1 MRKELTRGDGSR
13 SAAAEPPPARVVAS
27 LPAVSLESNKA
38 VIRRHYEELFN
49 DRNLDIAAE
58 ITAADYIEHGVA
70 PPRSSPGQAAD
81 PIESLKGT
89 VRWLTNAFPYLRIE
103 IDDMIA
109 EGDKVLA
116 YITMRGTHRGEFQ
129 GLEPTGRTFEAKA
142 MHLFRI
148 RDGKAV
154 EHWAVREDLPMLL
167 QLGQTLV
174 PAK

>member
-1 MRKELTRGDGSR
+1 MGSATIVLPRRGAA
-13 SAAAEPPPARVVAS
+13 SAGPRCTI
-27 LPAVSLESNKA
+27 LPAVSLEDNKA
-38 VIRRHYEELFN
+38 VVRRHYEELFN
-49 DRNLDIAAE
+49 NRNLDIAAE

-70 PPRSSPGQAAD
+70 PLRSSRGQAAD
-81 PIESLKGT
+81 PVESLKGT
-89 VRWLTNAFPYLRIE
+89 VRWLTSAFPDLRIE
-103 IDDMIA
+103 VDDMIA

-174 PAK
+174 PAQ

>member
-1 MRKELTRGDGSR
+1 MSVEENK
-13 SAAAEPPPARVVAS
+13 RVV
-27 LPAVSLESNKA
+27 
-38 VIRRHYEELFN
+38 RRHYEELFN
-49 DRNLDIAAE
+49 DRNLDVAAE
-58 ITAADYIEHGVA
+58 ITAADYVEHGVA
-70 PPRSSPGQAAD
+70 ALRSTRERAAD

-89 VRWLTNAFPYLRIE
+89 VRWLTSAFPDLRIE
-103 IDDMIA
+103 IEDLVA

-129 GLEPTGRTFEAKA
+129 GIAPTGRSFEAKA

-167 QLGQTLV
+167 QLGQRLV
-174 PAK
+174 PAEPT